1 MKKLFALILATA
13 TLLALLSG
21 CGQKDSTGDGGSNDG
36 DSAKSGGTVIAQI
49 YGDVMTFNPD
59 ILSDD
64 NLSNI

>member
-36 DSAKSGGTVIAQI
+36 DSASRAALLLLKSMAT
-49 YGDVMTFNPD
+49 
-59 ILSDD
+59 L
-64 NLSNI
+64 